1 MAEFVSFGSREYW
14 LVLSMLALGRGL
26 DFLSTWVAT
35 PNLVL
40 EANPLAK
47 KLGWRLGLVV
57 NVILS
62 FLLAAWPFPAIVI
75 ATSSMLVAARNFQS
89 AWLMRTLGESFY
101 RQWMGDCLARTRRR
115 LFLSCIFAQCAIYA
129 ALGIGLMYFGGMLLI
144 PFAVGMGFLTYA
156 FAVAVYSTLS
166 FWRFGKSEL

>member
-1 MAEFVSFGSREYW
+1 MDEFVSFGSPVYW
-14 LVLSMLALGRGL
+14 VILGVLILGRGL

-47 KLGWRLGLVV
+47 KLGWRKGFVV
-57 NVILS
+57 NLLLS

-89 AWLMRTLGESFY
+89 AWLMRTLGEVVY
-101 RQWMGDCLARTRRR
+101 HQWMGDCLTRTRKS
-115 LFLSCIFAQCAIYA
+115 LFLFCIFSQAGIYA
-129 ALGIGLMYFGGMLLI
+129 LIGVALMYFGRMMLL
-144 PFAVGMGFLTYA
+144 PFAIGMGFFTYA

-166 FWRFGKSEL
+166 FWRFGRS